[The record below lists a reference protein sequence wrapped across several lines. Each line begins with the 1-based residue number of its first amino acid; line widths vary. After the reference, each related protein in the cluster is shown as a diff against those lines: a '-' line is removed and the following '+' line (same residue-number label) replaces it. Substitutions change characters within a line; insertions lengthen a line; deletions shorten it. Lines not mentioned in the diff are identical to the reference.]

1 MRVIFIAAVLLA
13 TLLTFYS
20 ALWYKSETI
29 EQDITKRVTEDLN
42 TANAKDVGID
52 VDGRHVTLSGVVY
65 DAETEQSY
73 LDTADQTYGALG
85 PIDGLT
91 YVAGTGFVKAVKTAE
106 GITLKGTV
114 ASEEARTA
122 MVEAATAATDGAVD
136 DQLTIGAAAG
146 DWEGEASYGL
156 AQMGA
161 LSTGALA
168 VTPGSYSLSGTADMD
183 DTGVKAAFADRDG
196 WQTFTSAP
204 AVGEGLN
211 ARIASLES
219 TVAERNQSIAD
230 LTAERD
236 TLASE
241 NGALSGQRKALAG
254 SLAALKLERD
264 SFAGERDAIT
274 VERDAALGERDAI
287 TAERDAALGERDAI
301 TAERDA
307 ALGERD
313 MKQQELDNLRA
324 SLDSNQSDVAALSA
338 ARDAAEATVAE
349 RDATIE
355 GLNGQISDLTAQN
368 AQLSDDLATQTAALS
383 GDQTALQ
390 EQLNAQNAKVDTLMA
405 DLGARDTKIAELE
418 NGVEMATTKAT
429 QAGAELD
436 TLQAS
441 LADRDGTITDLQ
453 GKLSDREAEVAKLN
467 DQLATASAAVPQDDA
482 KIAALTAAV
491 AAQKAEAMTLGKQVE
506 DLTGVVAERDATIAS
521 LQNAPATGQTSAQMA
536 AQCSERASGVLE
548 NARINFRTATANI
561 DAGSVEA
568 LERLTGIALACV
580 GDGLTVEIGGH
591 TDAQG
596 SDENNQALS
605 ERRAQAI
612 LAFMAER
619 GVPTAGLK
627 AVGYGE
633 AKPIA
638 DNATAEGRAQNRRI
652 SFDWQAR

>member
-211 ARIASLES
+211 ARIASLEGN
-219 TVAERNQSIAD
+219 VAERDQSIAD

-274 VERDAALGERDAI
+274 V
-287 TAERDAALGERDAI
+287 ERDAALGERDAI